1 MCLLSVLCESELI
14 CFICRKSKHW
24 QRSKNN
30 NYHLKEAPSA
40 DHNRLQQTKRALFKS
55 PPFDHQ
61 RKCSRSGSKKNKSNI
76 DRNRVQRSRRALWPS
91 TSKDNATLTT
101 GDDRAHSNL
110 SGLINVYGK
119 RVRDECGVLAVR
131 KNCPRR
137 MLHGDAEIEGDS
149 DMIVGDKCQRA
160 LCRDPA
166 GYLSEVNGDVT
177 EYKKC
182 PRRMLFGDAAVE
194 GKSVMIA
201 DDKSQRAVC
210 RDTAG
215 GLSEVHRKVRFLA
228 LS

>member
-1 MCLLSVLCESELI
+1 
-14 CFICRKSKHW
+14 
-24 QRSKNN
+24 
-30 NYHLKEAPSA
+30 
-40 DHNRLQQTKRALFKS
+40 
-55 PPFDHQ
+55 
-61 RKCSRSGSKKNKSNI
+61 
-76 DRNRVQRSRRALWPS
+76 
-91 TSKDNATLTT
+91 
-101 GDDRAHSNL
+101 
-110 SGLINVYGK
+110 
-119 RVRDECGVLAVR
+119 
-131 KNCPRR
+131 

-149 DMIVGDKCQRA
+149 DMIVGDKRQRA

-182 PRRMLFGDAAVE
+182 VRRMLFGDAAVE